1 MLRFIG
7 LIAVIF
13 LIWMVVTQPNGDV
26 VTSIIDFWRE
36 VTG

>member
-7 LIAVIF
+7 FCVVIL
-13 LIWMVVTQPNGDV
+13 LIWAVVTQPNGDV